1 VPSNGSGGPRPE
13 AARNA
18 LTSPADERTGSAAA
32 AGGTARRIP
41 RQRDRRRDAVCRQA
55 TRELN
60 LLLDVPSLAEVAGI
74 GEALDYH
81 STFLDRGVLEREA
94 AGEGLA

>member
-18 LTSPADERTGSAAA
+18 LTSPDDETTGSAAA
-32 AGGTARRIP
+32 AGVAARRIP
-41 RQRDRRRDAVCRQA
+41 RQRDRRDAVCRQA

-60 LLLDVPSLAEVAGI
+60 LLLDVPSLAEVVGI

-81 STFLDRGVLEREA
+81 STFLDRGVLEREQ
-94 AGEGLA
+94 AGRCMS